1 MPGWTAQR
9 RDLYRNILGMP
20 IPDSSAAHRSALESL
35 VDAGAFIVGDTATCT
50 RMIRDLVDRLGDPVS
65 LMFFVPGWLPHKAAL
80 DQLTAIAHDVIP
92 ALFGGFDGTAESI
105 RLTSEEAARQIKRR
119 AALR

>member
-1 MPGWTAQR
+1 
-9 RDLYRNILGMP
+9 MP
-20 IPDSSAAHRSALESL
+20 IPDSPEAHRGTLEGL

-50 RMIRDLVDRLGDPVS
+50 RAIRDLADHLGDPVS
-65 LMFFVPGWLPHKAAL
+65 LVFLIPGWLPHKATL
-80 DQLTAIAHDVIP
+80 DQVTAIAHDVIP

-105 RLTSEEAARQIKRR
+105 RLTSEEAGRQMKRR